1 MNYTSLDEASKCL
14 DRLQADREFY
24 LEQAVR
30 GLDDAKIAL
39 AILEHENGISDL
51 ISDIEILKRKV
62 EELK

>member
-30 GLDDAKIAL
+30 GLEDAIIAL
-39 AILEHENGISDL
+39 KMLGSEDGVGGI
-51 ISDIEILKRKV
+51 IEDIEILKRKV
-62 EELK
+62 EGLK